1 MSISIKPYLRAAAYC
16 RVVNVVQGM
25 ESNNG
30 KTNRTDGLHQTEKTV
45 YTKTMMLSG
54 RKLILVLIMLWLPLQ
69 GVIAAVMPLCVQ
81 VKDFGVNLDA
91 PPVTTIAGDH
101 QHDVCHKQSM
111 QSMDSTIDNVTSNLP
126 CDGTPCNTCSATI
139 LSASSTAIPTGGS
152 SYAISFNSHFTS
164 FVLEQLQRPPLA

>member
-1 MSISIKPYLRAAAYC
+1 MSTSIKPYLRAAAYC
-16 RVVNVVQGM
+16 RVVNVARGM
-25 ESNNG
+25 ESING
-30 KTNRTDGLHQTEKTV
+30 KTNRTDGLHQTEKIV
-45 YTKTMMLSG
+45 YTEKMMLSG
-54 RKLILVLIMLWLPLQ
+54 RKFILVLIMLWLPLQ

-81 VKDFGVNLDA
+81 VQDIGVNLDA

-101 QHDVCHKQSM
+101 QHDACHKQSM
-111 QSMDSTIDNVTSNLP
+111 DSTTDNVTSNLP